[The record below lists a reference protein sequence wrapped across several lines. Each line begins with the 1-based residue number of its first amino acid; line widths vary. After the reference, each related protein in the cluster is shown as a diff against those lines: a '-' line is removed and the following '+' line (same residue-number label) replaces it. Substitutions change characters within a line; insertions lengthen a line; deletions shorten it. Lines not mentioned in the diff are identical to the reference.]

1 MLETFAG
8 WTAQIIKYEIDYC
21 DGILYE
27 GAPIMLTKSRLSSEW
42 IYKYYKELE
51 RCGVENHG
59 LLIMQNGEVLF
70 EEYTEPYSADMPH
83 TLFSV
88 TKSVVSTAA
97 GFAIDEGLFS
107 LDSKIIDFFPEYES
121 CKSEEW
127 ENLTVRSVLTMS
139 SNKKFSF
146 LQDMMGNYMEMFMK
160 APFRKD
166 KGFLYS
172 NNDAHVVAALIQKTS
187 GMSLVDYLTPRL
199 FKPLGIEVP
208 FWETNEIGECIGG
221 TGCYLKLR
229 DLAKICQCY
238 ADGGKYDGKQIIPEF
253 WAKEA
258 TKIQVEFGKNEGYG
272 YFFWIRNGAVKMTGM
287 FGQVIAWFPKY
298 NAVAATM
305 NACIDEGGNE
315 RAVEKILPKV
325 FEEESDEEWDE
336 QLKDYLEKRRFF
348 PKKCEGKLNVP
359 TRKTFYMTA
368 LSDKIANLLFPAS
381 VIPRSLTSSFAK
393 RPKTNFNEIS
403 FDLTEG
409 VFTVKWKEEGDEVV
423 INCGLDGEPR
433 MSECQIK
440 GYPYKIWAY
449 AYSENG
455 KINAVVKPINTLSTQ
470 YMTFDFS
477 GDTLK
482 IQIKGTPSFPE
493 FILKNALSPSF
504 IKNNKVIK
512 SVVTKAVNLI
522 LSTTERPMK
531 FKVK

>member
-1 MLETFAG
+1 
-8 WTAQIIKYEIDYC
+8 
-21 DGILYE
+21 
-27 GAPIMLTKSRLSSEW
+27 MLTKTKLSSEW

-51 RCGVENHG
+51 NCGVENHG
-59 LLIMQNGEVLF
+59 LLIIKDGETVF
-70 EEYTEPYSADMPH
+70 EEYAYPYYADMPH

-88 TKSVVSTAA
+88 TKSVVSTAV

-107 LDSKIIDFFPEYES
+107 LDDKIIELFPEYEA
-121 CKSEEW
+121 CKGDEW
-127 ENLTVRSVLTMS
+127 ESLTVRSVLTMS

-146 LQDMMGNYMEMFMK
+146 LQDMTGNYMEMFMK

-172 NNDAHVVAALIQKTS
+172 NNDAHVVAALVHKFS
-187 GMSLVDYLTPRL
+187 GQNLVDYLTPRL
-199 FKPLGIEVP
+199 FKPLGIEPP

-238 ADGGKYDGKQIIPEF
+238 ADGGKYNGEQIIPEF
-253 WAKEA
+253 WTKEA
-258 TKIQVEFGKNEGYG
+258 TKIQVDFNRKDKEAGYG
-272 YFFWIRNGAVKMTGM
+272 YLFWIENGVFSMTGM
-287 FGQVIAWFPKY
+287 FGQIVSYIPQY
-298 NAVAATM
+298 NAVVATM

-315 RAVEKILPKV
+315 RAIERILFKA
-325 FEEESDEEWDE
+325 FEEESSEEWDTK
-336 QLKDYLEKRRFF
+336 LKEYIENRNIK
-348 PKKCEGKLNVP
+348 PKKFEGKPDVP
-359 TRKTFYMTA
+359 KGKLFYITA
-368 LSDKIANLLFPAS
+368 ISNALANILFPAS

-393 RPKTNFNEIS
+393 RPKTNFNKVS
-403 FDLTEG
+403 FDLTED
-409 VFTVKWKEEGDEVV
+409 VFTVKWKEEGDEVI

-433 MSECQIK
+433 MSQCEIK
-440 GYPYKIWAY
+440 GHPYKIWAY

-477 GDTLK
+477 GNTVK

-493 FILKNALSPSF
+493 FILKNALSPDF
-504 IKNNKVIK
+504 IKKHKPIK
-512 SVVTKAVNLI
+512 LIVTKAVNLL

-531 FKVK
+531 FKVR

>member
-1 MLETFAG
+1 
-8 WTAQIIKYEIDYC
+8 
-21 DGILYE
+21 
-27 GAPIMLTKSRLSSEW
+27 MLTKTRLSSEW

-51 RCGVENHG
+51 NCGVENHG
-59 LLIMQNGEVLF
+59 LLIMQNGETVF
-70 EEYTEPYSADMPH
+70 EEYAYPYSADMPH

-107 LDSKIIDFFPEYES
+107 LDDKIIDLFPEYE
-121 CKSEEW
+121 CCEGDEW

-146 LQDMMGNYMEMFMK
+146 LQDMTGNYMEMFMK
-160 APFRKD
+160 APFRKE

-172 NNDAHVVAALIQKTS
+172 NNDAHVVAALIHKKS
-187 GMSLVDYLTPRL
+187 GMNLVEYLTPRL
-199 FKPLGIEVP
+199 FEPLGIEIP

-229 DLAKICQCY
+229 DLAKISQCY
-238 ADGGKYDGKQIIPEF
+238 GDDGKYDGKQIIPEF
-253 WAKEA
+253 WTREA
-258 TKIQVEFGKNEGYG
+258 TKMHVQFNENHGYG
-272 YFFWIRNGAVKMTGM
+272 YLFWIRNGVFKMTGM
-287 FGQVIAWFPKY
+287 FGQIIAYFPKY
-298 NAVAATM
+298 NAVVATM

-315 RAVEKILPKV
+315 RALERIMPKV
-325 FEEESDEEWDE
+325 FEEESTEEWDTK
-336 QLKDYLEKRRFF
+336 LKEYLENRNIK
-348 PKKCEGKLNVP
+348 PEKCAEKLNVP
-359 TRKTFYMTA
+359 TGKTFYMTKF
-368 LSDKIANLLFPAS
+368 SDKIANLMFPVS
-381 VIPRSLTSSFAK
+381 IIPRSITSSFAK
-393 RPKTNFNEIS
+393 RPKTNFDEVS
-403 FDLTEG
+403 FDLTDD

-433 MSECQIK
+433 MSECEIK

-449 AYSENG
+449 AYTKNG

-477 GDTLK
+477 GDTVK

-493 FILKNALSPSF
+493 FILKNALSPKF
-504 IKNNKVIK
+504 IKNHKPIK
-512 SVVTKAVNLI
+512 FIVTKAVNLL

-531 FKVK
+531 FKTK

>member
-1 MLETFAG
+1 
-8 WTAQIIKYEIDYC
+8 
-21 DGILYE
+21 
-27 GAPIMLTKSRLSSEW
+27 MLTKTRLSSEW

-51 RCGVENHG
+51 NCGVENHG
-59 LLIMQNGEVLF
+59 LLIMQNGETVF
-70 EEYTEPYSADMPH
+70 EEYAYPYSADMPH

-107 LDSKIIDFFPEYES
+107 LDDKIIDLFPEYE
-121 CKSEEW
+121 CCEGDEW

-146 LQDMMGNYMEMFMK
+146 LQDMTGNYMEMFMK
-160 APFRKD
+160 APFRKE

-172 NNDAHVVAALIQKTS
+172 NNDAHVVAALIHKKS
-187 GMSLVDYLTPRL
+187 GMNLVEYLTPRL
-199 FKPLGIEVP
+199 FEPLGIEIP

-229 DLAKICQCY
+229 DLAKISQCY
-238 ADGGKYDGKQIIPEF
+238 GDGGKYDGKQIIPEF
-253 WAKEA
+253 WTREA
-258 TKIQVEFGKNEGYG
+258 TKMHVQFNENHGYG
-272 YFFWIRNGAVKMTGM
+272 YLFWIRNGVFKMTGM
-287 FGQVIAWFPKY
+287 FGQIIAYFPKY
-298 NAVAATM
+298 NAVVATM

-315 RAVEKILPKV
+315 RALERIMPKV
-325 FEEESDEEWDE
+325 FEEESTEEWDTK
-336 QLKDYLEKRRFF
+336 LKEYLENRNIK
-348 PKKCEGKLNVP
+348 PEKCAEKLNVP
-359 TRKTFYMTA
+359 TGKTFYMTKF
-368 LSDKIANLLFPAS
+368 SDKIANLMFLVS
-381 VIPRSLTSSFAK
+381 IIPRSITSSFAK
-393 RPKTNFNEIS
+393 RPKTNFDEVS
-403 FDLTEG
+403 FDLTDD

-433 MSECQIK
+433 MSECEIK

-449 AYSENG
+449 AYTKNG

-477 GDTLK
+477 GDTVK

-493 FILKNALSPSF
+493 FILKNALSPKF
-504 IKNNKVIK
+504 IKNHKPIK
-512 SVVTKAVNLI
+512 FIVTKAVNLL

-531 FKVK
+531 FKTK